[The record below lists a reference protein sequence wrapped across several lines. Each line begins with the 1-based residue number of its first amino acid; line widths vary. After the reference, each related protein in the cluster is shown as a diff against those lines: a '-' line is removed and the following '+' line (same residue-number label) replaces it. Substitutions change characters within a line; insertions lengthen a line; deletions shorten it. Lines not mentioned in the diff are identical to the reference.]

1 MRSSIFAQ
9 AQIVLLAA
17 VWLLAHPG
25 VATGESIVIRQSWPG
40 TGDCFRIPA
49 AYVEARAGG
58 YLLKLDGMPEL
69 VPYRDALPSPD
80 GAFWRCRRPD
90 GGTRRFF
97 APPPSS

>member
-69 VPYRDALPSPD
+69 VPPSR
-80 GAFWRCRRPD
+80 WRH
-90 GGTRRFF
+90 
-97 APPPSS
+97 APLLRAAAELLKEAR